1 MKNKRQNEILRLIN
15 ETDIDTQEELRSRL
29 AERGFVATQATVS
42 RDMRDLRIVKTSA
55 GSGAYK
61 YVRHS
66 DEKDDVLQN
75 RFSTI
80 LREAVKSVDTAMQIV
95 VVKVYTGMG
104 SAAGAAIDSLSIK
117 GVVGS
122 VAGDDTLIV
131 ITKTPDVAEE
141 VCDYIKKAIKQ

>member
-1 MKNKRQNEILRLIN
+1 MKNKRQNEILKLID
-15 ETDIDTQEELRSRL
+15 TQDIDTQEELRNKL

-42 RDMRDLRIVKTSA
+42 RDMRELRIVKAAA
-55 GSGAYK
+55 GSGTYK

-66 DEKDDVLQN
+66 SESDGVLQN

-95 VVKVYTGMG
+95 VVNVYTGMG

-131 ITKTPDVAEE
+131 ITKTPEIAEE
-141 VCDYIKKAIKQ
+141 VSTYIKNAIK